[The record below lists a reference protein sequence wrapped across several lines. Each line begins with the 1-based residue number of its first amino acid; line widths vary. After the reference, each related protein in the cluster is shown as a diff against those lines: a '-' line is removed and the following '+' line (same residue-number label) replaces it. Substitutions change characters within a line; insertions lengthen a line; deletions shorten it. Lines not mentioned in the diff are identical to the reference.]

1 MIFFVYLGLAQK
13 WKFYL
18 LILFAVKTTLLILIS
33 KARYYLLSR
42 IEFIETL
49 SACTC
54 TMHFYMYWTLL
65 FVSFCLLLFTSFAL
79 NNVYFYIS
87 NDVLY
92 GAFKNFSY
100 AIKLYTTF
108 VMYVNIF
115 ITMFILISRAFCGT

>member
-1 MIFFVYLGLAQK
+1 MIFFVFLGLAQK

-54 TMHFYMYWTLL
+54 TMHFYMYWTL
-65 FVSFCLLLFTSFAL
+65 FCLSLS
-79 NNVYFYIS
+79 VYFYS
-87 NDVLY
+87 LVL
-92 GAFKNFSY
+92 
-100 AIKLYTTF
+100 LLTTF
-108 VMYVNIF
+108 IF
-115 ITMFILISRAFCGT
+115 IFQTMYYTVPLKIFHMQLNFIQRLLCM

>member
-49 SACTC
+49 SACYVQC
-54 TMHFYMYWTLL
+54 TFTWRS
-65 FVSFCLLLFTSFAL
+65 FVCLYLS
-79 NNVYFYIS
+79 
-87 NDVLY
+87 
-92 GAFKNFSY
+92 
-100 AIKLYTTF
+100 TF
-108 VMYVNIF
+108 
-115 ITMFILISRAFCGT
+115 LH